1 MSSPVPFA
9 SLGDEL
15 CTLPEHVRTR
25 NGVLFDPRADR
36 WAFRDSAKTVSLD
49 FSRVMASSVM
59 VTSLKATLV
68 WYAENKSPHHL
79 ANMFERFSHFLR
91 TLSSD
96 GVFVELVSANDLLN
110 YRSSLSTDQRWYL
123 GNLSGFLQKWHSMG
137 LPGVTDDAIA
147 FLKQLR
153 LKGNRK
159 GEAVLTMDPEN
170 GPYSDIEFESIYAAL
185 DASYEAEKID
195 LSEYLLVWLF
205 MALLLWG
212 WGRMGLRSTP

>member
-1 MSSPVPFA
+1 MSSPVPFV
-9 SLGDEL
+9 SLGDEI
-15 CTLPEHVRTR
+15 CTLPDHVRTR

-96 GVFVELVSANDLLN
+96 GVIVELVSANDLLN
-110 YRSSLSTDQRWYL
+110 YPKNRS
-123 GNLSGFLQKWHSMG
+123 
-137 LPGVTDDAIA
+137 
-147 FLKQLR
+147 
-153 LKGNRK
+153 
-159 GEAVLTMDPEN
+159 
-170 GPYSDIEFESIYAAL
+170 
-185 DASYEAEKID
+185 
-195 LSEYLLVWLF
+195 
-205 MALLLWG
+205 
-212 WGRMGLRSTP
+212 